1 MSKIV
6 VVFSTYYIH
15 RDNIGLPEDLFS
27 SIKPIP
33 FNKNKICNFLW
44 NRILDDRNA
53 IESAYDSLT
62 DEWREKID
70 NESKKKKVDAI
81 NEIKK
86 EIINRKDSFQDL
98 IKRLNLEKIAVSNED
113 FKWLRRLL
121 MMIMKPD
128 LSSLVDGNDKMIIE
142 DLVNRVKV
150 IEDPD
155 STVFKKE
162 SLKEYNKL
170 GQLKNCFRMVGN
182 KTSFN
187 ISQEKIRDRDDYDSE
202 PWFYNRMSY
211 YKLEGED
218 VPSDIAVYAVW
229 SLDLCSAI
237 FNKEGYLE
245 KSDWVDAL
253 VDQFRSLNSDIEE
266 LYLILHDKDL
276 FSVGTSAKVVDN
288 KTLPKEDNKVFQ
300 MTIAIFQH
308 SDSTGTLLKGKHSA
322 EEVLNH
328 VRNNF
333 SLLDILYDI
342 SDSMAIESN
351 PNIIKNKIKELKN
364 KLENKSLL
372 NEKEDWN
379 KYFLGTEKKLNKE
392 EEWDASDL
400 IEVNNEVNELI
411 ATILEIEDGVKE

>member
-15 RDNIGLPEDLFS
+15 RDNIGFPEDLFS
-27 SIKPIP
+27 SIEPIP
-33 FNKNKICNFLW
+33 FDNNKICNFLW

-62 DEWREKID
+62 DEWRDKID
-70 NESKKKKVDAI
+70 NESKKKKVEAI

-98 IKRLNLEKIAVSNED
+98 IKRLNLEKIAVSDED

-121 MMIMKPD
+121 MMIMNPD

-170 GQLKNCFRMVGN
+170 GQLNNCFRMVGN

-187 ISQEKIRDRDDYDSE
+187 ISQEKIRERGDYDSE

-218 VPSDIAVYAVW
+218 VPPDIAIYAVW
-229 SLDLCSAI
+229 SLDLCSAT
-237 FNKEGYLE
+237 FKNECFE
-245 KSDWVDAL
+245 SDWVDAL
-253 VDQFRSLNSDIEE
+253 VDQFRSLNLDIEE

-276 FSVGTSAKVVDN
+276 FSANTPAKVVDN

-333 SLLDILYDI
+333 SLMDILYDI
-342 SDSMAIESN
+342 SDSMAIGSN
-351 PNIIKNKIKELKN
+351 PNIIKNKIKELKI

-392 EEWDASDL
+392 EWDASDL
-400 IEVNNEVNELI
+400 IEVNNEVNKLI
-411 ATILEIEDGVKE
+411 AKILEIKDGIRE